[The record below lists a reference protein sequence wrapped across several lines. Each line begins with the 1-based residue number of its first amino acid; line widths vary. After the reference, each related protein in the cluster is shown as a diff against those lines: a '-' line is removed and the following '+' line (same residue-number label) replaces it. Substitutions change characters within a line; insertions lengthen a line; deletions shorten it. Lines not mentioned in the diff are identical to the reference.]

1 MRLGASYIDDLAS
14 RGLHHFTTDEARAA
28 LGASLP
34 AVRATLRRLKRRRAI
49 ADPYRSFH
57 VIVPPEYRRLGC
69 LPPEQFV
76 PQLMEHLGEY
86 SYVALLSAA
95 ELLGAAH
102 HAPQVFQVM
111 VAKNRRAITCGEVR
125 VQFVARQDLAMTPT
139 LEMNTPRGSLR
150 LSSPEATALELVGYA
165 DQCAGLDNVATVLAE
180 LVERVDPPKLVEAA
194 RLCPIAWTQ
203 RLGYLLELLDHQ
215 PLASVLVDEVQRR
228 ARVVAPLLR
237 KKPITG
243 APRAERWRLAVN
255 ANVEPDV

>member
-1 MRLGASYIDDLAS
+1 MRAGASYIDDLAS
-14 RGLHHFTTDEARAA
+14 RGRYHFTTDEARAA

-69 LPPEQFV
+69 VPAEQFV

-95 ELLGAAH
+95 ESLGAAH

-111 VAKNRRAITCGEVR
+111 VAKNRRPIVCGEVR
-125 VQFVARQDLAMTPT
+125 VQFVARQDLARTPT
-139 LEMNTPRGSLR
+139 FKINTPRGYLR

-165 DQCAGLDNVATVLAE
+165 DQCAGLDNVATVLAD
-180 LVERVDPPKLVEAA
+180 LVERIESSKLVEAS

-203 RLGYLLELLDHQ
+203 RLGYLLELLEHQ
-215 PLASVLVDEVQRR
+215 PLASALVDEVQKR
-228 ARVVAPLLR
+228 ARVIAPLRRR
-237 KKPITG
+237 KSITG
-243 APRAERWRLAVN
+243 APRAERWKLAIN
-255 ANVEPDV
+255 AHVEPDV